1 MRYSF
6 SPETGQG
13 CPCGATED
21 TLSNRY
27 LFVAICDS
35 ASVKIV
41 RRKLDRHTIA
51 RENLDVVHAHLARD
65 MGQNLMTI
73 LELDLEHSIGK
84 RLDYRALK
92 LNRIFF
98 AQLSAA
104 LS

>member
-1 MRYSF
+1 
-6 SPETGQG
+6 
-13 CPCGATED
+13 
-21 TLSNRY
+21 
-27 LFVAICDS
+27 
-35 ASVKIV
+35 
-41 RRKLDRHTIA
+41 
-51 RENLDVVHAHLARD
+51 

-98 AQLSAA
+98 AQLSTA